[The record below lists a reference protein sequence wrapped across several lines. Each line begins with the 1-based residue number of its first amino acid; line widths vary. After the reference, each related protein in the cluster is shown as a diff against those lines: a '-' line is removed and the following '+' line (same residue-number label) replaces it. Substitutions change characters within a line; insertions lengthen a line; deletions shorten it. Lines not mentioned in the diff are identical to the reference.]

1 MHVKRARLF
10 ALLLSVPLF
19 TSGCYLAHLAR
30 GQIRLLCARVPVEE
44 LLRAAD
50 TPAELRAQ
58 FALVAEVRR
67 YAEQLGLAVGGR
79 YTEYAAWPGDS
90 VVTTVVATRPGE
102 VEPVT
107 TWFPIVGSV
116 PYRGYFD
123 PERADAEAERLRAED
138 LEVCEQG
145 VRAYSTLGW
154 FDDPLTG
161 PMLRQDEGT
170 LVETLFHELLHAT
183 VFVPGDPEFNEGVA
197 AFYGQEAR
205 VRFYTDR
212 DGADAGAR
220 ERRLVSEMR
229 QVRAEI
235 LALRR
240 AIEALYTSV
249 PAGGARDARRAELE
263 VDARARIAAL
273 PLTDYDAAAV
283 AAQLQLGDACLA
295 ISGTYHADTARLAAV
310 LDALRGDLP
319 AFLGRVK
326 EAAKAADPRA
336 ALLGETIFQ

>member
-1 MHVKRARLF
+1 MK
-10 ALLLSVPLF
+10 
-19 TSGCYLAHLAR
+19 
-30 GQIRLLCARVPVEE
+30 LLCSRIPIEE
-44 LLRAAD
+44 VLREPGT
-50 TPAELRAQ
+50 TPELRAQ
-58 FALVAEVRR
+58 LDRVEEVRS
-67 YAEQLGLAVGGR
+67 YAAELGLDVGDR
-79 YTEYAAWPGDS
+79 YTEYAPWPGDF
-90 VVTTVVATRPGE
+90 VVTTVVATRRGE
-102 VEPVT
+102 VTPVT
-107 TWFPIVGSV
+107 SWFPIVGSV

-123 PERADAEAERLRAED
+123 AESAAAEAERLRGKD
-138 LEVCEQG
+138 LDVCQQK

-229 QVRAEI
+229 RLRAEI

-240 AIEALYTSV
+240 AVEALYAAE
-249 PAGGARDARRAELE
+249 PAGAARDAKRAQLE
-263 VDARARIAAL
+263 AEARSRIAAL
-273 PLTDYDAAAV
+273 ELTGRDAPAIAD
-283 AAQLQLGDACLA
+283 QLALGDACLA

-310 LDALRGDLP
+310 LDALGGDLR
-319 AFLGRVK
+319 AFLARVETAA
-326 EAAKAADPRA
+326 EADDPRA
-336 ALLGETIFQ
+336 ALLGEAPAASQP